1 MNQKFLIST
10 IAKYTFIEAI
20 KNRLFVLMIIGLVCI
35 LGLSQFI
42 GELAITE
49 TKEVQVALTGFILR
63 LFAVFIASIFVIT
76 NLVREFNDKAF
87 EFIISLPIPRHAY
100 FFGKLCGFALLSV
113 FVAIFISLPLYF
125 YTTIPQVLIWNISLI
140 CELFIL
146 IALCL
151 LCLFTLGQITTAL
164 SAVVAF
170 YILARSIGTIQ
181 LISHSPILESTEF
194 SQQFINRLVDAIAY
208 VIPDLGGFTK
218 TQWLV
223 YETGSTDDL
232 IVILIQTSIYIVL
245 LSSAALFDLY
255 RKEF

>member
-1 MNQKFLIST
+1 MNQKSPIRT
-10 IAKYTFIEAI
+10 IAKYTFIEAV

-35 LGLSQFI
+35 FGLSLFI
-42 GELAITE
+42 SELAITE
-49 TKEVQVALTGFILR
+49 TREVQVALIGFIVR
-63 LFAVFIASIFVIT
+63 LFAIFITSLFVIT

-100 FFGKLCGFALLSV
+100 FFGKLYGFILLSV
-113 FVAIFISLPLYF
+113 FVAVIVSLPIFIYTALP
-125 YTTIPQVLIWNISLI
+125 QALIWSMSLI
-140 CELFIL
+140 CELFIV
-146 IALCL
+146 ITLCL
-151 LCLFTLGQITTAL
+151 LCLFTLGQIATAF

-181 LISHSPILESTEF
+181 LISHSPILESTKL

-208 VIPDLGGFTK
+208 VIPDLGSFTK

-223 YETGSTDDL
+223 YQTGSTEDL
-232 IVILIQTSIYIVL
+232 VVIVIQTIIYIVL